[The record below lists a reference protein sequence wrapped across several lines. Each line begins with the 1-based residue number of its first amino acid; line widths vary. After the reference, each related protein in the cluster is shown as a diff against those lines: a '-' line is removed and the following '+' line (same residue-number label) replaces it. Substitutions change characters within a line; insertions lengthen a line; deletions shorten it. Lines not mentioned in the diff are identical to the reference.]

1 MGYVLEKH
9 DPKSARCEIKSFVGK
24 RKSMRIGLLK
34 SNVIQATF
42 ARAVRGN
49 LQKFRTEVQGRY
61 MSLRTHHSSEGDG
74 RFSSA

>member
-49 LQKFRTEVQGRY
+49 PQQF
-61 MSLRTHHSSEGDG
+61 
-74 RFSSA
+74 